1 MPMRAP
7 SICGCGR
14 VVQTGRSCLG
24 CMAARA
30 RTYEARRP
38 SARERGYDSKW
49 DRARAD
55 FLKANSVCVTCAAP
69 ARVVDHII
77 PHRGDK
83 ALFWRRSNWQPL
95 CTRCHSSV
103 KQRQER
109 AHV

>member
-1 MPMRAP
+1 MRAP

-14 VVQTGRSCLG
+14 VAQTGRSCLG

-30 RTYEARRP
+30 KAYDARRL
-38 SARERGYDSKW
+38 SARERGYNSKW
-49 DRARAD
+49 DQARAA
-55 FLKANSVCVTCAAP
+55 FLKSRPDCAMCQQP
-69 ARVVDHII
+69 AKVVDHIT

-109 AHV
+109 AGV